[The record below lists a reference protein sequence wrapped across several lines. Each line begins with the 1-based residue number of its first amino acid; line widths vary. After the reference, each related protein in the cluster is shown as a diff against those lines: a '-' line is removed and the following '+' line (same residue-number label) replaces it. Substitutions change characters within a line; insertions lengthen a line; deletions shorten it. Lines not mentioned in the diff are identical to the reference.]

1 MGSSWTRDPSCVS
14 CIGRW
19 ILNHWTT
26 REVLR
31 ASSVGKYLWM
41 VSKFCQSQ
49 DLFEPSILLTFMVF
63 WTCSA
68 SLGWSFTLTLKHN
81 MEFESFRRVLAE
93 SAGCGIF
100 YGLCTFYCQA
110 SVIFSVLSRLNK
122 KLKRRTLK
130 PLVRHSSWTDCVIAL
145 RSGTDC
151 VIALRQIS
159 VTAPCYSSILFRK
172 YQGNTSLRCEG
183 MPTQRCEEKRETWPF
198 GPSFYML
205 FFFFSSPL
213 DLPYVNWASQE
224 CCLFYLRSS
233 LWSSDLPLNFFCSIF
248 MGFSFPCL
256 LATAILDSHFLF

>member
-1 MGSSWTRDPSCVS
+1 MGSSWTRDPTCVS

-81 MEFESFRRVLAE
+81 MEFESFCRVLAE

-110 SVIFSVLSRLNK
+110 SVIFSVLSHLNK

-159 VTAPCYSSILFRK
+159 VTAPFTAQFYLENIREIHLWGVRACQPKDVKRREKPGPLAPLFI
-172 YQGNTSLRCEG
+172 C
-183 MPTQRCEEKRETWPF
+183 
-198 GPSFYML
+198 
-205 FFFFSSPL
+205 FFFF
-213 DLPYVNWASQE
+213 LPPGPAL
-224 CCLFYLRSS
+224 CKL
-233 LWSSDLPLNFFCSIF
+233 
-248 MGFSFPCL
+248 G
-256 LATAILDSHFLF
+256 